1 MKTNDIEVLLHR
13 YFNGE
18 TSEAEEQT
26 LRRAL
31 NGQEVP
37 ERLQADKKLF
47 LQLSSLS
54 AVDMPEGLER
64 RLECL
69 IDNCERAERANRPR
83 PAKRHIIRRM
93 VWGGVAACL
102 LSGAWLGLKRLHD
115 PYPQHDTFDNPADA
129 YAVTRQALTLFSS
142 TLDKGLTQISKVQ
155 TAGTILKK
163 SLNPTSKP

>member
-1 MKTNDIEVLLHR
+1 MKTTDIEVLLHR

-31 NGQEVP
+31 NEQKVP

-47 LQLSSLS
+47 LQLSSLP
-54 AVDMPEGLER
+54 AVDMPEGLEH

-69 IDNCERAERANRPR
+69 IDKCERAERANRPR
-83 PAKRHIIRRM
+83 PARRHIIRRM

-102 LSGAWLGLKRLHD
+102 LAGTGIGLKRLHD
-115 PYPQHDTFDNPADA
+115 PHPLHDTFDNPADA
-129 YAVTRQALTLFSS
+129 YVVTRQALTLFSS

-163 SLNPTSKP
+163 NLNPTSQP